1 MYTGTSGTSTAARA
15 NKIDT
20 DDIDPESIITINQA
34 TSINRSSNVDRRAST
49 SLRATQVT
57 FWLRHL

>member
-34 TSINRSSNVDRRAST
+34 TSIN
-49 SLRATQVT
+49 
-57 FWLRHL
+57 